1 MLHKKLSH
9 VTEALRE
16 LDLNAPDARQKL
28 DMAVLNLSGITESVE
43 CLEANFVPAD
53 KEAPHVAA

>member
-9 VTEALRE
+9 VTEALRD
-16 LDLNAPDARQKL
+16 LDLNAPDAQQKL
-28 DMAVLNLSGITESVE
+28 DIAVLNLSGIIESLE